1 MPNQALCSEVID
13 PELSS
18 SHVHSAMMDVLQAV
32 FGQRWVGQ
40 QRFTTTAEL
49 DALHEALGVGP
60 EARVLDIGSG
70 LGGPAIHL
78 AQHYGCHVT
87 GIDISDERVQLARRA
102 AREASLTHRVKFVT
116 GDVLSAAFPADTFDA
131 IVSHNVWLTIA
142 NKAHLFERCHE
153 MLRPGGR
160 LAGTL
165 IVQTGRLAAPPRRST
180 EIAWPIPTAND
191 YRDYAERAGLRVRV
205 LDDVTRS
212 FREVCA
218 RWRGALVVWD
228 LVLLQELPPDAFA
241 LSPAT
246 IAQVAEW
253 SAQGM
258 IGQVRMVT
266 EREGGTR

>member
-1 MPNQALCSEVID
+1 MPNQALCSDMTDTEI
-13 PELSS
+13 PS
-18 SHVHSAMMDVLQAV
+18 SHIHSAMMDVLQAV
-32 FGQRWVGQ
+32 FGERWVGQ

-49 DALHEALGVGP
+49 DALHAALSVGS

-70 LGGPAIHL
+70 LGGPAIHF
-78 AQHYGCHVT
+78 AQRYGCHVT
-87 GIDISDERVQLARRA
+87 GIDVSDERVQLARVAARA
-102 AREASLTHRVKFVT
+102 AGLTHRVEFVT
-116 GDVLSAAFPADTFDA
+116 ADVLTAALPPDAFDA
-131 IVSHNVWLTIA
+131 IVSHNVWLTVA

-160 LAGTL
+160 MASTL
-165 IVQTGRLAAPPRRST
+165 IVKTSPLIVLPRQST
-180 EIAWPIPTAND
+180 EIAWPIPTADD
-191 YRDYAERAGLRVRV
+191 YRDYAERAGLRVLA
-205 LDDVTRS
+205 LDEVTRS

-228 LVLLQELPPDAFA
+228 LVLLQELPPNAFA

-253 SAQGM
+253 SAQGK
-258 IGQVRMVT
+258 IGQIRMIM